1 MQMITDRENT
11 ENIAVLSVDDY
22 TEKIVTGSVWFCND
36 ERAHPFQGLMQLL
49 LLLDG
54 KAALTTDKRCKRFAR
69 EERTDRETETEA
81 GKSADPRRGALATFR
96 LRLLFRQNS
105 SWQGLVSWVEGRQE
119 ESFRSTLELLMLLD
133 SALRAADE
141 SKNQPEPAKAVD
153 NILEVTA

>member
-1 MQMITDRENT
+1 MQMITDRENN

-49 LLLDG
+49 LLLDS
-54 KAALTTDKRCKRFAR
+54 KAALTSDKRCKRFAR
-69 EERTDRETETEA
+69 EERTDRETEA

>member
-1 MQMITDRENT
+1 MIR
-11 ENIAVLSVDDY
+11 I
-22 TEKIVTGSVWFCND
+22 
-36 ERAHPFQGLMQLL
+36 
-49 LLLDG
+49 LLLDS

-96 LRLLFRQNS
+96 LRILFRQNS
-105 SWQGLVSWVEGRQE
+105 SWQGFVSWVEGRQE